1 MGAEMDIK
9 VMEYAAE
16 IARHQ
21 SFTKAAE
28 HLHIAQPSLSQQIK
42 KLEAELGLTL
52 FHRSHGSVT
61 LTPHGRRFIEKA
73 EDIIRS
79 RDDLLREM
87 QERSQGIGHKL
98 SIGIP
103 AVTGRYLFPPLLKQ
117 FLARYPHVEVQLVEK
132 DPVSLEEMTAKGE
145 VDLSVLSL
153 PIEDE
158 RLSIT
163 PLLTEPVVLAV
174 PKEKQRWMPPELV
187 ALIEKALEEDE
198 GRQPCVPID
207 MVRNVPFILLKEGFG
222 FRRTVLDLCAES
234 GFKPNAAFKTSHIET
249 AQSLVANGL
258 GVTMAPNMVR
268 RDKDPGVIYLSIQS
282 APSRTLVFVFLK
294 NRYVSLTAQAFMEL
308 SRESLKQTFDEGCL
322 GNKDENI

>member
-1 MGAEMDIK
+1 MDIK

-16 IARHQ
+16 IARRQ

-132 DPVSLEEMTAKGE
+132 DPVSLEKMTAKGE

-234 GFKPNAAFKTSHIET
+234 GFKPN
-249 AQSLVANGL
+249 L
-258 GVTMAPNMVR
+258 
-268 RDKDPGVIYLSIQS
+268 
-282 APSRTLVFVFLK
+282 
-294 NRYVSLTAQAFMEL
+294 
-308 SRESLKQTFDEGCL
+308 CL
-322 GNKDENI
+322 

>member
-1 MGAEMDIK
+1 MDIK

-16 IARHQ
+16 IARRQ

-79 RDDLLREM
+79 RDDMLPDD
-87 QERSQGIGHKL
+87 QERSQGLGHKL

-103 AVTGRYLFPPLLKQ
+103 AVTGRYIFPPLLKQ

-153 PIEDE
+153 P
-158 RLSIT
+158 
-163 PLLTEPVVLAV
+163 
-174 PKEKQRWMPPELV
+174 
-187 ALIEKALEEDE
+187 
-198 GRQPCVPID
+198 
-207 MVRNVPFILLKEGFG
+207 
-222 FRRTVLDLCAES
+222 
-234 GFKPNAAFKTSHIET
+234 
-249 AQSLVANGL
+249 
-258 GVTMAPNMVR
+258 
-268 RDKDPGVIYLSIQS
+268 
-282 APSRTLVFVFLK
+282 
-294 NRYVSLTAQAFMEL
+294 
-308 SRESLKQTFDEGCL
+308 
-322 GNKDENI
+322 

>member
-1 MGAEMDIK
+1 MDIK

-16 IARHQ
+16 IARRQ

-42 KLEAELGLTL
+42 KLEAELRLTL

-132 DPVSLEEMTAKGE
+132 DSVSLEEMTAKGE

-158 RLSIT
+158 RLSII

-187 ALIEKALEEDE
+187 ALIEKVLEGKE
-198 GRQPCVPID
+198 GRQPCVPLD

>member
-1 MGAEMDIK
+1 MDIK

-73 EDIIRS
+73 ENIIRS

-87 QERSQGIGHKL
+87 QERSQGLGHKL

-103 AVTGRYLFPPLLKQ
+103 AVTGRYIFPPLLKQ

-163 PLLTEPVVLAV
+163 PLLTEPIVLAV
-174 PKEKQRWMPPELV
+174 PREKQRWMPPEMIT
-187 ALIEKALEEDE
+187 LIDKALEEEE
-198 GRQPCVPID
+198 GRQPCVPLE
-207 MVRNVPFILLKEGFG
+207 MVRHVPFILLKEGFG

-234 GFKPNAAFKTSHIET
+234 GFKPNTAFKTSHIET

-282 APSRTLVFVFLK
+282 APLRTLVFVFLK
-294 NRYVSLTAQAFMEL
+294 NRYVSLTAQAFMVL
-308 SRESLKQTFDEGCL
+308 SQESLKQTFDEDSL
-322 GNKDENI
+322 ENKSENI

>member
-1 MGAEMDIK
+1 MDIK

-16 IARHQ
+16 IARRQ

-42 KLEAELGLTL
+42 KLENELGLSL
-52 FHRSHGSVT
+52 FHRSHGSIT

-87 QERSQGIGHKL
+87 QERSHGIGHKL

-103 AVTGRYLFPPLLKQ
+103 AVTGRYIFPPLLKQ

-163 PLLTEPVVLAV
+163 PFLTEPIVLAV
-174 PKEKQRWMPPELV
+174 PKEKQRWMPPEMTV
-187 ALIEKALEEDE
+187 LIEKALEGEK
-198 GRQPCVPID
+198 GPQPCVPLD
-207 MVRNVPFILLKEGFG
+207 MVRHVPFILLKEGYG

-294 NRYVSLTAQAFMEL
+294 NRYISLTAQAFIEL
-308 SRESLKQTFDEGCL
+308 SRESLKQTFDEDSL
-322 GNKDENI
+322 ENKSENI

>member
-1 MGAEMDIK
+1 MDIK

-16 IARHQ
+16 IARRQ
-21 SFTKAAE
+21 SFTKAAK

-73 EDIIRS
+73 EGIIRS

-87 QERSQGIGHKL
+87 QERSQGLGRKL
-98 SIGIP
+98 SIGVP

-132 DPVSLEEMTAKGE
+132 DPVSLEEITAKGE

-163 PLLTEPVVLAV
+163 PLLTEPIVLAV
-174 PKEKQRWMPPELV
+174 PKEKQRWMPPEMI
-187 ALIEKALEEDE
+187 ALIEKALE
-198 GRQPCVPID
+198 GKGGCQLCVPLD

-234 GFKPNAAFKTSHIET
+234 GFKPNTAFKTSHIET

-268 RDKDPGVIYLSIQS
+268 RERDPGVIYLSIQS
-282 APSRTLVFVFLK
+282 SPSRTLVFVFLK

-308 SRESLKQTFDEGCL
+308 SRESLKQTFDEDCL
-322 GNKDENI
+322 GNKSENI

>member
-1 MGAEMDIK
+1 MDIK

-16 IARHQ
+16 IARRQ

-42 KLEAELGLTL
+42 KLENELGLSL

-103 AVTGRYLFPPLLKQ
+103 AVTGRYIFPPLLKQ

-163 PLLTEPVVLAV
+163 PFLTEPIVLAV
-174 PKEKQRWMPPELV
+174 PKEKQRWMPPEMTV
-187 ALIEKALEEDE
+187 LIEKALEGEK
-198 GRQPCVPID
+198 GPQPCVPLD
-207 MVRNVPFILLKEGFG
+207 MVRHVPFILLKEGYG

-294 NRYVSLTAQAFMEL
+294 NRYISLTAQAFIEL
-308 SRESLKQTFDEGCL
+308 SRESLKQTFDEDSL
-322 GNKDENI
+322 ENKSENI

>member
-1 MGAEMDIK
+1 MDIK

-16 IARHQ
+16 IARRQ
-21 SFTKAAE
+21 SFTKAAK

-73 EDIIRS
+73 EGIIRS

-87 QERSQGIGHKL
+87 QERSQGLGRKL
-98 SIGIP
+98 SIGVP

-163 PLLTEPVVLAV
+163 PLLTEPIVLAV
-174 PKEKQRWMPPELV
+174 PKEKQRWMPPEMI
-187 ALIEKALEEDE
+187 ALIEKALEGKE
-198 GRQPCVPID
+198 GCQLCVPLD

-234 GFKPNAAFKTSHIET
+234 GFKPNTVFKTSHIET

-268 RDKDPGVIYLSIQS
+268 RERDPGVIYLSIQS

-308 SRESLKQTFDEGCL
+308 SRESLKQTFEEDCL
-322 GNKDENI
+322 EIKSENI

>member
-1 MGAEMDIK
+1 MDIK

-52 FHRSHGSVT
+52 FHRSRGSVT

-79 RDDLLREM
+79 RNDLLREM
-87 QERSQGIGHKL
+87 QERSQGLEQKL

-103 AVTGRYLFPPLLKQ
+103 AVTGRYLFPPPLKQ
-117 FLARYPHVEVQLVEK
+117 FLARYPHVKVQLVEK

-163 PLLTEPVVLAV
+163 PLLTEPIVLAV
-174 PKEKQRWMPPELV
+174 PKEKQRWMPPEMI
-187 ALIEKALEEDE
+187 ALIEKALEGKE
-198 GRQPCVPID
+198 GRQPCVPLD
-207 MVRNVPFILLKEGFG
+207 MVRQVPFILLKEGFG

-234 GFKPNAAFKTSHIET
+234 GFKPNVAFKTSHIET

-308 SRESLKQTFDEGCL
+308 SRESLKQTFA
-322 GNKDENI
+322 KK

>member
-1 MGAEMDIK
+1 MDIK

-16 IARHQ
+16 IARRQ
-21 SFTKAAE
+21 SFTKAAK

-42 KLEAELGLTL
+42 KLEMELGLTL

-87 QERSQGIGHKL
+87 QERSQGLGHKL

-103 AVTGRYLFPPLLKQ
+103 AVTGRYIFPPLLKQ
-117 FLARYPHVEVQLVEK
+117 FLARYPHMEVQLIEK
-132 DPVSLEEMTAKGE
+132 DPAALEEMTAKGE

-158 RLSIT
+158 RLSIE
-163 PLLTEPVVLAV
+163 PLLTEPIVLAV
-174 PKEKQRWMPPELV
+174 PKEKQRWMPPDMT
-187 ALIEKALEEDE
+187 ALIDKALERE
-198 GRQPCVPID
+198 GSRPPCVPLE
-207 MVRNVPFILLKEGFG
+207 MAKHVPFILLKEGYG

-234 GFKPNAAFKTSHIET
+234 GFKPHAAFKTSHIET

-258 GVTMAPNMVR
+258 GVTLAPNMVK
-268 RDKDPGVIYLSIQS
+268 RDKDPGVIYLSLQS

-308 SRESLKQTFDEGCL
+308 SRESVKQTFDQE
-322 GNKDENI
+322 E

>member
-1 MGAEMDIK
+1 MDIK

-16 IARHQ
+16 IARRQ

-42 KLEAELGLTL
+42 KLENELELSL
-52 FHRSHGSVT
+52 FHRSHGSIT

-87 QERSQGIGHKL
+87 QERSHGIGHKL

-103 AVTGRYLFPPLLKQ
+103 AVTGRYIFPPLLKQ

-163 PLLTEPVVLAV
+163 PFLTEPIVLAV
-174 PKEKQRWMPPELV
+174 PKEKQRWMPPEMTV
-187 ALIEKALEEDE
+187 LIEKALEGEK
-198 GRQPCVPID
+198 GRQPSVPLD
-207 MVRNVPFILLKEGFG
+207 MVRHVPFILLKEGYG

-294 NRYVSLTAQAFMEL
+294 NRYISLTAQAFIEL
-308 SRESLKQTFDEGCL
+308 SRESLKQTFDEDSL
-322 GNKDENI
+322 KNKSENI

>member
-1 MGAEMDIK
+1 MDIK

-16 IARHQ
+16 IARRQ

-42 KLEAELGLTL
+42 KLEAELGLPL

-158 RLSIT
+158 RLAIT
-163 PLLTEPVVLAV
+163 PLLTEPIVLAV
-174 PKEKQRWMPPELV
+174 PKEKQRWMPPEMT
-187 ALIEKALEEDE
+187 ALIEKALEGEE
-198 GRQPCVPID
+198 GRRPCVPLD

-258 GVTMAPNMVR
+258 GVTMAPNMVK
-268 RDKDPGVIYLSIQS
+268 RDKDPAVIYLSIQS

-294 NRYVSLTAQAFMEL
+294 NRYISLTAQSFIEL
-308 SRESLKQTFDEGCL
+308 SRESLKQTFDEGSVE
-322 GNKDENI
+322 NESENI

>member
-1 MGAEMDIK
+1 M
-9 VMEYAAE
+9 
-16 IARHQ
+16 
-21 SFTKAAE
+21 
-28 HLHIAQPSLSQQIK
+28 
-42 KLEAELGLTL
+42 
-52 FHRSHGSVT
+52 
-61 LTPHGRRFIEKA
+61 
-73 EDIIRS
+73 
-79 RDDLLREM
+79 LREM

-132 DPVSLEEMTAKGE
+132 DPVSLEKMTAKGE

>member
-1 MGAEMDIK
+1 M
-9 VMEYAAE
+9 
-16 IARHQ
+16 
-21 SFTKAAE
+21 
-28 HLHIAQPSLSQQIK
+28 
-42 KLEAELGLTL
+42 
-52 FHRSHGSVT
+52 
-61 LTPHGRRFIEKA
+61 
-73 EDIIRS
+73 
-79 RDDLLREM
+79 LREM
-87 QERSQGIGHKL
+87 QERSQGLGQKL

-163 PLLTEPVVLAV
+163 PLLTEPIVLAV
-174 PKEKQRWMPPELV
+174 PKEKQRWMPPEMI
-187 ALIEKALEEDE
+187 ALIEKALEGKE
-198 GRQPCVPID
+198 GRQPCVPLD
-207 MVRNVPFILLKEGFG
+207 MVRQVPFILLKEGFG

-294 NRYVSLTAQAFMEL
+294 NRYVSLTARAFMEL
-308 SRESLKQTFDEGCL
+308 SREGLKQTFDESCL

>member
-1 MGAEMDIK
+1 MDIK

-16 IARHQ
+16 IARRQ

-163 PLLTEPVVLAV
+163 PLLTEPVVLAM
-174 PKEKQRWMPPELV
+174 PKEKQRWMPPEMV
-187 ALIEKALEEDE
+187 ALIEKALEGKE
-198 GRQPCVPID
+198 GHQPCVPID
-207 MVRNVPFILLKEGFG
+207 MVRNVPFILLKEASAFAGQFSISA
-222 FRRTVLDLCAES
+222 R
-234 GFKPNAAFKTSHIET
+234 KAA
-249 AQSLVANGL
+249 
-258 GVTMAPNMVR
+258 
-268 RDKDPGVIYLSIQS
+268 
-282 APSRTLVFVFLK
+282 
-294 NRYVSLTAQAFMEL
+294 L
-308 SRESLKQTFDEGCL
+308 SRMLPLRRAILKPPNLLWLMD
-322 GNKDENI
+322 

>member
-1 MGAEMDIK
+1 MDIK

-16 IARHQ
+16 IARRQ

-42 KLEAELGLTL
+42 KLENELGLPL

-103 AVTGRYLFPPLLKQ
+103 AVTGRYIFPPLLKQ

-132 DPVSLEEMTAKGE
+132 DPVSLEEMTAKG
-145 VDLSVLSL
+145 
-153 PIEDE
+153 
-158 RLSIT
+158 RLTFLFYPCRSRMNGS
-163 PLLTEPVVLAV
+163 PLH
-174 PKEKQRWMPPELV
+174 R
-187 ALIEKALEEDE
+187 
-198 GRQPCVPID
+198 CS
-207 MVRNVPFILLKEGFG
+207 RNRLFSQC
-222 FRRTVLDLCAES
+222 RRKNKGGC
-234 GFKPNAAFKTSHIET
+234 
-249 AQSLVANGL
+249 
-258 GVTMAPNMVR
+258 R
-268 RDKDPGVIYLSIQS
+268 RKW
-282 APSRTLVFVFLK
+282 SR
-294 NRYVSLTAQAFMEL
+294 
-308 SRESLKQTFDEGCL
+308 
-322 GNKDENI
+322 

>member
-1 MGAEMDIK
+1 MDIK

-16 IARHQ
+16 IARRQ

-42 KLEAELGLTL
+42 KLEAELGLAL
-52 FHRSHGSVT
+52 FHRSHGAVT

-79 RDDLLREM
+79 RDDLLQEM
-87 QERSQGIGHKL
+87 QERSQGLGHKL

-117 FLARYPHVEVQLVEK
+117 FLARYPHIEVQLVEK
-132 DPVSLEEMTAKGE
+132 DPASLEEMTAKGE

-163 PLLTEPVVLAV
+163 PLLTEPIVLAV
-174 PKEKQRWMPPELV
+174 PKEKQRWMPPEMT
-187 ALIEKALEEDE
+187 ALIEKALEGEANRE
-198 GRQPCVPID
+198 LCVPLE
-207 MVRNVPFILLKEGFG
+207 MVRDVPFILLKEGFG

-258 GVTMAPNMVR
+258 GVTMAPNLVR

-282 APSRTLVFVFLK
+282 APSRTLVFVYLK
-294 NRYVSLTAQAFMEL
+294 SRYVSLTAQAFMEM
-308 SRESLKQTFDEGCL
+308 SRESFKQTFDEECL
-322 GNKDENI
+322 GNKNENM